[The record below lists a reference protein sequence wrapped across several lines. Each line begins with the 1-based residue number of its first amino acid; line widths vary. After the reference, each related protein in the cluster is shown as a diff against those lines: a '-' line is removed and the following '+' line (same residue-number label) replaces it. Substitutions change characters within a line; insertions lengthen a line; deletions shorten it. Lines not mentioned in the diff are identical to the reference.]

1 MASILKVDELQ
12 GIATAGDITVTSE
25 GGAVTQSLQ
34 QGLAKAWYNLN
45 ATATPALR
53 DSLNIS
59 TITDEGTGRYEGNF
73 TSAMGNANYAATG
86 SNSVK
91 GNDANSF
98 EMVLTT
104 GDEADTYGLHSTAAI
119 RSNSYASNAA
129 NYRDPTN
136 IQLVVHGDLA

>member
-1 MASILKVDELQ
+1 MSELRADTITASD
-12 GIATAGDITVTSE
+12 GTSPVTL
-25 GGAVTQSLQ
+25 TKQSA
-34 QGLAKAWYNLN
+34 AKAWYNLN

-53 DSLNIS
+53 DSFNIS

-73 TSAMGNANYAATG
+73 TSAMGNANYVATG

-129 NYRDPTN
+129 DYRDPTN

>member
-1 MASILKVDELQ
+1 MSEIKVDTLT
-12 GIATAGDITVTSE
+12 GKTTANDITVTV
-25 GGAVTQSLQ
+25 GATATMSLE

-119 RSNSYASNAA
+119 RSNSYAINAA

>member
-1 MASILKVDELQ
+1 MAGKIIADTLEHSTA
-12 GIATAGDITVTSE
+12 GSIATNYVVE
-25 GGAVTQSLQ
+25 GS
-34 QGLAKAWYNLN
+34 AKAWYNLN

-59 TITDEGTGRYEGNF
+59 SITDEDTGRYEGNF

-104 GDEADTYGLHSTAAI
+104 GDEANTYGLHSTAAI

-136 IQLVVHGDLA
+136 IQLTVHGDLA